1 MSGKKQWTFVSK
13 EELDKIIADSFSNN
27 NTLSQDVLLKISSG
41 VERFLEDK
49 KKDDKRTMLRS

>member
-1 MSGKKQWTFVSK
+1 MSKNKQWTFVSK

-27 NTLSQDVLLKISSG
+27 VTLSQDVLLKISSG

-49 KKDDKRTMLRS
+49 KKDDNETH